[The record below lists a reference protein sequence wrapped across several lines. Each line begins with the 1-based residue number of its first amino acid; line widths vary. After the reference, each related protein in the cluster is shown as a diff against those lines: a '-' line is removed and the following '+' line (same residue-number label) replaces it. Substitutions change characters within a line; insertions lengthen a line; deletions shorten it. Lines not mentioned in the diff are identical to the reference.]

1 MASFVPALRNALRP
15 AACRVVAKPFIAA
28 PRATFFSAARLH
40 KAVPS
45 FLQKEQPRL
54 RIGSEAPNF
63 TAITTHGE
71 LNFHDYIG
79 DSWCI
84 LFSHPADFT
93 PVCTTELGAFA
104 KLRPEFDARN
114 VKLIGLS
121 ADALGKHEEW
131 VRDIDEVTGSA
142 MHAASDGSFPV
153 IADESREVAWLY
165 DMIDAQQV
173 ENLATAFTIR
183 SVFIIDPAKK
193 VRLVMTYPASTG
205 RNTAEVL
212 RVVDSL
218 QTADKAGIATP
229 VNWNAGEDVIVPPSV
244 STADAKK
251 KFGAENVR
259 ELKPYLRYTSLRK

>member
-1 MASFVPALRNALRP
+1 V
-15 AACRVVAKPFIAA
+15 
-28 PRATFFSAARLH
+28 
-40 KAVPS
+40 
-45 FLQKEQPRL
+45 
-54 RIGSEAPNF
+54 
-63 TAITTHGE
+63 TTHGE

-79 DSWCI
+79 NSWCV

-121 ADALGKHEEW
+121 ANGLAQHEQW
-131 VRDIDEVTGSA
+131 VRDIDEVTGSRL
-142 MHAASDGSFPV
+142 HAGSDGSFPV

-165 DMIDAQQV
+165 DMVEQSQV
-173 ENLATAFTIR
+173 DSLATAFTIR
-183 SVFIIDPAKK
+183 SVFVIDPAKK

-218 QTADKAGIATP
+218 QTADRNGIATP
-229 VNWNAGEDVIVPPSV
+229 VNWQAGDDVIVPPTV
-244 STADAKK
+244 STHDAKV

-259 ELKPYLRYTSLRK
+259 ELKPYLRYTSLKE